1 MIDEAPCPFG
11 QCDGSGFVIDEDTR
25 VATPCRCRPAR
36 VERRR
41 SRRLSAVIPR
51 KYRGVSFDRSPVT
64 DMPEPQVRIVRRFV
78 GALEENLDGGRGLWL
93 HGEVGTG
100 KTTLA
105 MLVSRA
111 ALDAGR
117 SVAIY
122 SLPRLLAE
130 IRATFESDGD
140 GSYVSFLDRLAA
152 VDLLHVDDVGAE
164 KTSEWVLE
172 QLYAI
177 VNARYEEERSVVI
190 TTNLERDDARRRRSA
205 SARSRAWRRCARS
218 CRSTAKTR
226 ASSSPDT
233 LRRTCRASSSSA
245 SSGATRARARSSISS
260 PSAPTWSCASRAA
273 TTPATRSCATGR
285 SGPSTSSRAGSST
298 PASCA

>member
-1 MIDEAPCPFG
+1 MTDEICPFG
-11 QCDGSGFVIDEDTR
+11 VCDGTGFVIDEVTR

-41 SRRLSAVIPR
+41 SRKLSAVIPR
-51 KYRGVSFDRSPVT
+51 KYRGVSFDRSPVS
-64 DMPEPQVRIVRRFV
+64 DMHEPIVRPVRQFV
-78 GALEENLDGGRGLWL
+78 RALDENLDGGRGLWIY
-93 HGEVGTG
+93 GNVGTG

-105 MLVSRA
+105 MLVSKA

-130 IRATFESDGD
+130 IRATFEAGGD

-177 VNARYEEERSVVI
+177 VNARYEEERSIVI
-190 TTNLERDDARRRRSA
+190 TTNLERDELAGQINERTVSRLEEMCTVVPLFGEDARKQVA
-205 SARSRAWRRCARS
+205 
-218 CRSTAKTR
+218 
-226 ASSSPDT
+226 
-233 LRRTCRASSSSA
+233 
-245 SSGATRARARSSISS
+245 
-260 PSAPTWSCASRAA
+260 
-273 TTPATRSCATGR
+273 
-285 SGPSTSSRAGSST
+285 
-298 PASCA
+298 

>member
-11 QCDGSGFVIDEDTR
+11 QCDGSGFVIDEATR

-51 KYRGVSFDRSPVT
+51 KYRGVSFDRPPVT
-64 DMPEPQVRIVRRFV
+64 DMPEPQVRIVRRFA

-164 KTSEWVLE
+164 KTSDWVLE

-190 TTNLERDDARRRRSA
+190 TTNLERDALATQITERTVSRLEEMCTLVPLYGEDARKFVA
-205 SARSRAWRRCARS
+205 
-218 CRSTAKTR
+218 
-226 ASSSPDT
+226 
-233 LRRTCRASSSSA
+233 
-245 SSGATRARARSSISS
+245 
-260 PSAPTWSCASRAA
+260 
-273 TTPATRSCATGR
+273 
-285 SGPSTSSRAGSST
+285 
-298 PASCA
+298 